1 MIMIPIM
8 ILSTH
13 LVQGAFV
20 PCGRGALWSLCS
32 IIALRSGSTC
42 SVIGDCFFF
51 DDVDSLRLGG
61 AVLISRLVDGPGCQR
76 LRVSEGK

>member
-20 PCGRGALWSLCS
+20 PCDRGALWSLCS

-51 DDVDSLRLGG
+51 DDVDSLHLGAMAG
-61 AVLISRLVDGPGCQR
+61 CCCVLDAIVIAGRHES
-76 LRVSEGK
+76 